1 MSYYVPT
8 VPEHVAEGELK
19 EVYDHIKK
27 ARKLKRVS
35 PVLEAFSMKPNL
47 LRTVT
52 DLSNQVTFG
61 GSSLGRRFEEMLS
74 TAVSAWNR
82 CHY

>member
-1 MSYYVPT
+1 MSYYLVT
-8 VPEHVAEGELK
+8 VEEDAAQGKLK
-19 EVYDHIKK
+19 EVYEEIKK
-27 ARKLKRVS
+27 ARKLQRVS
-35 PVLEAFSMKPNL
+35 PVLQAFSMKPNV

-52 DLSNQVTFG
+52 ELSNQVTFG
-61 GSSLGRRFEEMLS
+61 GSSLGRRLEEMLS

>member
-1 MSYYVPT
+1 MGYLPVI
-8 VPEHVAEGELK
+8 GEDQASGKLR
-19 EVYDHIKK
+19 EVYEQVRK

-35 PVLEAFSMKPNL
+35 PVLESFSMRPEVL
-47 LRTVT
+47 EVVT
-52 DLSNQVTFG
+52 RLSNQITFG
-61 GSSLGRRFEEMLS
+61 GSTLGRRWEEMLS

>member
-1 MSYYVPT
+1 MSYYLST
-8 VPEHVAEGELK
+8 VDEDGAQGKLK
-19 EVYDHIKK
+19 EVYEEIKK
-27 ARKLKRVS
+27 TRKLKRVS
-35 PVLEAFSMKPNL
+35 PVLQAFSLKPNV

-61 GSSLGRRFEEMLS
+61 GSTLGRRWEEMLS